1 MGIKL
6 LIYKRKNGIIILCY
20 WFHKRVIKLSIIVF
34 EYFWKIVFFSGSWY
48 SPSQY
53 DFSNTQE
60 QSSYPRSLPA
70 LNNFRSAPM
79 RNFYFI
85 LMALFL
91 TAGMPILHAEDSA
104 DKSSNEETESEEE
117 AEPECD

>member
-1 MGIKL
+1 M
-6 LIYKRKNGIIILCY
+6 RK
-20 WFHKRVIKLSIIVF
+20 
-34 EYFWKIVFFSGSWY
+34 
-48 SPSQY
+48 
-53 DFSNTQE
+53 
-60 QSSYPRSLPA
+60 
-70 LNNFRSAPM
+70 
-79 RNFYFI
+79 FYFI